1 MASTRRSFLAAAAT
15 TAGAVGLSACQSTRR
30 HRPLRDPG
38 QPARLMVIGVGG
50 RGADN
55 LAGVAKE
62 RIAILCDIDRNHL
75 ETAAKQFPDA
85 RLVHD
90 YRTILRD
97 AVACQGLDG
106 VVVSTPDHTHY
117 LPTMLALQ
125 QGLDVYC
132 EKPLTQTIGQ
142 ARRLLATARAN
153 GCVTQMGIQIH
164 ANANYRRVVEAI
176 RGGAVGSVREVV
188 VFVNGTA
195 WSATE
200 LPATENTPAHVA
212 WDEWVGPSA
221 LRAYSPGYHPASWR
235 RYWAFGG
242 GTTADMGCHFVDL
255 AFWALDLDAP
265 TSLLANGPE
274 PHPECAPDGLRCEFG
289 FPARSGRQALTL
301 RWHAQKD
308 RPEAAL
314 AARGLEKWTN
324 GVLFLG
330 DDGWLIS
337 DYNRHEVGP
346 EARKAVWKAPTPTL
360 EASPGHYREWLRC
373 SALRTQPTCSFEYAV
388 PLTETVLLAN
398 LAFRAARGKRV
409 EWNAAAM
416 QSNDAAL
423 NALLDLPARDGFS
436 A

>member
-15 TAGAVGLSACQSTRR
+15 SAGALGLSSCATPRR
-30 HRPLRDPG
+30 RRPVRDPG
-38 QPARLMVIGVGG
+38 APARLMVIGVGG

-62 RIAILCDIDRNHL
+62 RITILCDVDRNHL
-75 ETAAKQFPDA
+75 DAAAQKFPDA
-85 RLVHD
+85 KLVSD
-90 YRTILRD
+90 YRAILTD
-97 AVACQGLDG
+97 PVACAELDG

-132 EKPLTQTIGQ
+132 EKPLTQTIAQ
-142 ARRLLATARAN
+142 ARRLLVAARDN
-153 GCVTQMGIQIH
+153 DCITQMGIQIH

-176 RGGAVGSVREVV
+176 QAGAVGAVREVI

-195 WSATE
+195 WSANE
-200 LPATENTPAHVA
+200 LPPSKDAPAHVA
-212 WDEWVGPSA
+212 WDAWLGPSA
-221 LRAYSPGYHPASWR
+221 VRPYSEGYHPMGWR

-242 GTTADMGCHFVDL
+242 GTTADMGCHFIDL

-274 PHPECAPDGLRCEFG
+274 PLPECAPEGLRCEFA
-289 FPARSGRQALTL
+289 FPTRGRRQALTL

-308 RPEAAL
+308 RPEAEL
-314 AARGLEKWTN
+314 ASRGLEKWTN
-324 GVLFLG
+324 GVLFVG

-337 DYNRHEVGP
+337 DYSRHEVGP
-346 EARKAVWKAPTPTL
+346 EARKAGWKAPTPSL
-360 EASPGHYREWLRC
+360 PPSPGHYREWLRGC
-373 SALRTQPTCSFEYAV
+373 ALRTQPSCSFEYGV

-398 LAFRAARGKRV
+398 VAFRAARGKRIA
-409 EWNAAAM
+409 WDAAAM
-416 QSNDAAL
+416 RTDDAAA